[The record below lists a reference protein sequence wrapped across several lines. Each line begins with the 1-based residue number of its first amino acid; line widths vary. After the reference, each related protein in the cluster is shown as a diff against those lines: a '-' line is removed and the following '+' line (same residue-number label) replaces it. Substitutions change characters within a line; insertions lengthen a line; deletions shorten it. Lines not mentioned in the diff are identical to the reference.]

1 MKQGWKYMKLGEIA
15 TTINGLWK
23 GKKEP
28 FVNVGVIRNT
38 NFTKDITLDFS
49 KIEYLNVEAK
59 QYQKRKLQKGDLIVE
74 KSGGSEKQPVGRTVL
89 FNAEGEFSVSNF
101 TSILRINNQNEITPE
116 FLYKY
121 LLYVYREGWTKEMQ
135 NATTGI
141 HNIIFEKFLAISTP
155 IPPLSD
161 QQRIVSYLDAEF
173 AKIEAL
179 KANAE
184 KQLQAA
190 KDLFQAA
197 LKELLTP
204 KEGWG
209 EKKLGEVGNICGRI
223 GFRGYTTKDMVS
235 GPNDGAITLSPSNI
249 QDGAMD
255 YTKCQYISWYKYEE
269 SPEIMV
275 QNGDVLI
282 VKTGS
287 SYGKS
292 AIVDKL
298 PHKAT
303 INPQS
308 VVIKNIQINNRLFAY
323 LIRTPWVQN
332 DFDNFVAGTAIPT
345 FSQAN
350 LSKVLLAFPKETDE
364 QQRIADRLDALS
376 ANVKALQTN
385 YTETITL
392 CNDLKQ
398 ALLKK
403 VFG

>member
-1 MKQGWKYMKLGEIA
+1 MKEGWKYMKLGEIA

-49 KIEYLNVEAK
+49 KIEYLNVEEK

-121 LLYVYREGWTKEMQ
+121 LLYIYREGWTKEMQ

-141 HNIIFEKFLAISTP
+141 HNIIFEKFLAISIP
-155 IPPLSD
+155 VPPLSD

-173 AKIEAL
+173 ANIEAL

-204 KEGWG
+204 KEGWKMKTIDSLQTDMYRGSGITREQIRLEGVPCVRYG
-209 EKKLGEVGNICGRI
+209 EI
-223 GFRGYTTKDMVS
+223 YTTYNYWFEECVS
-235 GPNDGAITLSPSNI
+235 HTDEQIINSKKYFEHGDILFAIT
-249 QDGAMD
+249 G
-255 YTKCQYISWYKYEE
+255 E
-269 SPEIMV
+269 SVEDI
-275 QNGDVLI
+275 
-282 VKTGS
+282 
-287 SYGKS
+287 GKS
-292 AIVDKL
+292 IAYLGHNKCLAGGDIIVMKHNQNPKYLAYALSTPDAIAQKGFGKTKLKVVHTNAPSLKAIVL
-298 PHKAT
+298 P
-303 INPQS
+303 
-308 VVIKNIQINNRLFAY
+308 
-323 LIRTPWVQN
+323 
-332 DFDNFVAGTAIPT
+332 IP
-345 FSQAN
+345 S
-350 LSKVLLAFPKETDE
+350 LSE

-376 ANVKALQTN
+376 ANVKALQSN

-403 VFG
+403 VFE